1 MRGKIDLE
9 AYRAEHGIR
18 TETPQEREDLG
29 SASDPYQQAREQ
41 ASEWLHA
48 NFQEI
53 LSNPREHEVQV
64 DTAIAQA
71 VAQVRL
77 LPDQARRLR
86 DELRAGILGAGAL
99 QKFLDDPAVT
109 EIMVAGREVRLEKG
123 GKIIPALP
131 LGSADEAAAIAEDM
145 AQKVGQ
151 RFQRAR
157 PTLNIT
163 WVDGSRINLVHPSL
177 CPKGACITIRK
188 RDLSRAL
195 ELADLVTAS
204 ALSEEIADLLVRAV
218 RGRLNVLVSGS
229 TGSGKTTLLRAL
241 ANATFND
248 PNERVLV
255 LEDTEELRLRHPH
268 TVPLIAM
275 KSGDSESGIEVT
287 LHDLFVNA
295 LRMRPD
301 RIVIGEVRSVEAM
314 DAIEAAKTEHGGL
327 VFTMHLRRPEELG
340 ARMYWISQLAGM
352 GIQQEALTREVY
364 SAVDL
369 VVHLDKLRDGRRR
382 VTRVCEPTSE
392 GMKDLFH
399 WNAKADKH
407 HMVNELSEDRLCWME
422 DVLASEV

>member
-1 MRGKIDLE
+1 MRGKINLE
-9 AYRAEHGIR
+9 DYRRDQGIQ
-18 TETPQEREDLG
+18 PAAAPEREEIG
-29 SASDPYQQAREQ
+29 SASDPYQQAKEE
-41 ASEWLHA
+41 ASKFLHA
-48 NFQEI
+48 NYQEI
-53 LSNPREHEVQV
+53 LSDPRENMVKV
-64 DTAIAQA
+64 DSAIAQA
-71 VAQVRL
+71 VAQVKL
-77 LPDQARRLR
+77 MPDQARRLR
-86 DELRAGILGAGAL
+86 EELRSGILGAGAL

-109 EIMVAGREVRLEKG
+109 EVMVVGREVRLEKG
-123 GKIIPALP
+123 GKIMPALP
-131 LGSADEAAAIAEDM
+131 LGSSDEAAAIAEDL

-163 WVDGSRINLVHPSL
+163 WSDGSRINLVHPSL

-188 RDLSRAL
+188 RDLSRPL
-195 ELADLVTAS
+195 ELSDLVAAQ
-204 ALSEEIADLLVRAV
+204 ALSQEISDLLVRAV

-241 ANATFND
+241 ANATFDD

-268 TVPLIAM
+268 AVPLVAM
-275 KSGDSESGIEVT
+275 KSGDSDSGIEVT

-301 RIVIGEVRSVEAM
+301 RIVIGEVRSVEAL

-327 VFTMHLRRPEELG
+327 IFTMHLRRPEELG
-340 ARMYWISQLAGM
+340 PRMFWISQNAGM
-352 GIQQEALTREVY
+352 GIQEDALTREVH

-369 VVHLDKLRDGRRR
+369 IVHLDKLRDGRRR
-382 VTRVCEPTSE
+382 VTRVCEPIPS

-399 WNAKADKH
+399 WDAK
-407 HMVNELSEDRLCWME
+407 EDSHTQVGDFTDERRAWME
-422 DVLASEV
+422 DVLSSEV

>member
-18 TETPQEREDLG
+18 TETPQEREEFG
-29 SASDPYQQAREQ
+29 AASDPYQQAREQ
-41 ASEWLHA
+41 ASQWLHQ

-53 LSNPREHEVQV
+53 LANPREHEVQV

-86 DELRAGILGAGAL
+86 EELRSGILGAGAL

-109 EIMVAGREVRLEKG
+109 EIMVVDRKVWLEKD

-131 LGSADEAAAIAEDM
+131 LSSSGEAAAIAEDM

-157 PTLNIT
+157 PMLNIT
-163 WVDGSRINLVHPSL
+163 WLDGSRVNLVHPSL

-188 RDLSRAL
+188 RDMSRPL
-195 ELADLVTAS
+195 ELPDLVETRTLSGEVADLG
-204 ALSEEIADLLVRAV
+204 VRAV

-229 TGSGKTTLLRAL
+229 PGSGKTTLLRAL
-241 ANATFND
+241 ANATFDD
-248 PNERVLV
+248 PSERVGV

-268 TVPLIAM
+268 TVPLVAL
-275 KSGDSESGIEVT
+275 KTGDSESGVAVT

-295 LRMRPD
+295 LRMRLD
-301 RIVIGEVRSVEAM
+301 RLIIGEVRSIEAM
-314 DAIEAAKTEHGGL
+314 DAIEAAKTEHAGL
-327 VFTMHLRRPEELG
+327 LFTMHLRRPEELG
-340 ARMYWISQLAGM
+340 ARLYWISQKAGM
-352 GIQQEALTREVY
+352 GIEQDALIREVY
-364 SAVDL
+364 STVDL
-369 VVHLDKLRDGRRR
+369 VIHLDRLRDGRRR
-382 VTRVCEPTSE
+382 VTRVCEPL
-392 GMKDLFH
+392 GDRMVDIFR
-399 WNAKADKH
+399 WNARDDSH
-407 HMVNELSEDRLCWME
+407 ERVGDLSAERLTWLQGS
-422 DVLASEV
+422 LAGEV

>member
-1 MRGKIDLE
+1 MRGKIDLA
-9 AYRAEHGIR
+9 AYRVERGIE
-18 TETPQEREDLG
+18 TETAQRREEFG
-29 SASDPYQQAREQ
+29 QASDPYQQAREQ

-53 LSNPREHEVQV
+53 LADPREHEVQV

-86 DELRAGILGAGAL
+86 EELRSGILGAGAL
-99 QKFLDDPAVT
+99 QKYLDDPAVT
-109 EIMVAGREVRLEKG
+109 EIMVVGREVRLEKG
-123 GKIIPALP
+123 GKIMPVLP
-131 LGSADEAAAIAEDM
+131 LGSTEEAAAVAEDM

-157 PTLNIT
+157 PVLNLT
-163 WVDGSRINLVHPSL
+163 WPDGSRVNLVHPSL

-188 RDLSRAL
+188 RDLSRPL
-195 ELADLVTAS
+195 ELSDLVAAGALSGEVADLA
-204 ALSEEIADLLVRAV
+204 VRAV

-268 TVPLIAM
+268 AVPLVAV
-275 KSGDSESGIEVT
+275 KTGDDDSGIEVT

-301 RIVIGEVRSVEAM
+301 RLVIGEVRSIEAM

-327 VFTMHLRRPEELG
+327 ILTMHLRRPEELG
-340 ARMYWISQLAGM
+340 ARMYWISQKAGM
-352 GIQQEALTREVY
+352 GIEQDALTHEVY
-364 SAVDL
+364 TAVDL
-369 VVHLDKLRDGRRR
+369 VIHLDKLRDGRRR
-382 VTRVCEPTSE
+382 VTRVCEPVN
-392 GMKDLFH
+392 GKMVDLFR
-399 WNAKADKH
+399 WNAQDDSHEQVA
-407 HMVNELSEDRLCWME
+407 ELSAERQSWMD
-422 DVLASEV
+422 DVLVSEV